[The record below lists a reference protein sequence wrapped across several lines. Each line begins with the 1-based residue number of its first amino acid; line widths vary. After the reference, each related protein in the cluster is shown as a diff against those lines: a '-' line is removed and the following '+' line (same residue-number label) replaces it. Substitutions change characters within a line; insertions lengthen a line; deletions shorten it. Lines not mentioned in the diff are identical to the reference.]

1 VKRINKAKQGGWI
14 PLSTGWA
21 CAEDAYR
28 KGQKMNNS
36 KTIKITDLNVTDRL
50 SLAALLLFTTL
61 DERKSQKKLPESQT
75 FESQIEDLT
84 DKMLYDAWCKIYDLR
99 KDSKRKHK
107 SQYFIT
113 PNINLEIISVI

>member
-1 VKRINKAKQGGWI
+1 
-14 PLSTGWA
+14 
-21 CAEDAYR
+21 
-28 KGQKMNNS
+28 MNNS